1 VTLPFEL
8 PPARILHRQ
17 GGAAT
22 LTLDLTYDERFLR
35 RKRLVT
41 TQGPAV
47 VVDLEA
53 ATSLDEGDVLECA
66 DGTRIRIAA
75 APDPLMAVAGDLAR
89 LAWHIG
95 NRHTPCQ
102 VEPGR
107 LLIRRDHVLADM
119 LTRLGARLTEVTEP
133 FRPEGGAYGFGRTHG
148 HEH

>member
-1 VTLPFEL
+1 MPLPFEL

-17 GGAAT
+17 GGTAA
-22 LTLDLTYDERFLR
+22 LTLSLSYEERFLR

-41 TQGPAV
+41 DQGPAV

-53 ATSLDEGDVLECA
+53 ATSLDEGDVLECG
-66 DGTRIRIAA
+66 DGTRVAVRAA
-75 APDPLMAVAGDLAR
+75 AEPLLEVRGDLAR
-89 LAWHIG
+89 LAWLIG

-102 VEPGR
+102 VEAGR
-107 LLIRRDHVLADM
+107 LLIRRDHVLRDM
-119 LTRLGARLTEVTEP
+119 LERLGARLADVAEP